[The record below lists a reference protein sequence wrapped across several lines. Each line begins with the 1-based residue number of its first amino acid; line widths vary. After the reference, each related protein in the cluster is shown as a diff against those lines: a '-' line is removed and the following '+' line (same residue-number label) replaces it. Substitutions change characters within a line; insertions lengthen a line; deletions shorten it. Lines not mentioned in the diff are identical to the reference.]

1 MFSVE
6 FKMYFLVDMC
16 DDLLC
21 AKFGIIT
28 RIPRGRF
35 LCAFDLELEI
45 ILALF
50 FWSWPTSDNLALSF
64 LVRSQYIVL

>member
-1 MFSVE
+1 MCSQLSGDQKMTKEIMTNFIYIMFSVE

-28 RIPRGRF
+28 RIPREGF
-35 LCAFDLELEI
+35 YVLLI
-45 ILALF
+45 
-50 FWSWPTSDNLALSF
+50 WNLKL
-64 LVRSQYIVL
+64 L